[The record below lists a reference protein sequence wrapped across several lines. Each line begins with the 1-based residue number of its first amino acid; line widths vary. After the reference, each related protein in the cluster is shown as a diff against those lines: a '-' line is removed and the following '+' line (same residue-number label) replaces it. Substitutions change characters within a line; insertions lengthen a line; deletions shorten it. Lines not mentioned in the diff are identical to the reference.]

1 MTHDGLNALFAPTGV
16 LRVVINN
23 GNAILTRPGDG
34 QDPAGVSVDLA
45 RAFAAERGLELELLP
60 VTNAAA
66 SVALIAEER
75 ADIGFFAV
83 DPTRAEV
90 VAFTNPWLLIEG
102 WYLVRE
108 SSPITALEQV
118 DRPGIRIAVGQGS
131 AYDLYLSRAITSAT
145 LEKVTTSQ
153 EVVDFF
159 MRENL
164 EVAAGVRQQLEAD
177 QRRVPGLRLLPERF
191 MVIKQALGVPAGRDP
206 RLTGALNAFLERAR
220 SSGLIAKLL
229 ESNRTDGAVIAG
241 PEAA

>member
-1 MTHDGLNALFAPTGV
+1 M
-16 LRVVINN
+16 
-23 GNAILTRPGDG
+23 
-34 QDPAGVSVDLA
+34 
-45 RAFAAERGLELELLP
+45 
-60 VTNAAA
+60 
-66 SVALIAEER
+66 
-75 ADIGFFAV
+75 
-83 DPTRAEV
+83 

-118 DRPGIRIAVGQGS
+118 DRPGIRIAVGRGS
-131 AYDLYLSRAITSAT
+131 AYDLYLSRAIQSAT

-206 RLTGALNAFLERAR
+206 RLIEALNAFLARSR

-229 ESNRTDGAVIAG
+229 ESNRTEGAVIAG